1 MPNKDTKKRVITGLD
16 VFRKEG
22 VTYQA
27 LKLLNPGTA
36 LDPLDDDLDDENAV
50 ILKKQAEAWTAL
62 TADEK

>member
-1 MPNKDTKKRVITGLD
+1 V
-16 VFRKEG
+16 
-22 VTYQA
+22 

-36 LDPLDDDLDDENAV
+36 LELLDDDLDDENAV